1 MRRLGPSLGRRLVA
15 AVPAL
20 ALGLAAGVAGGVW
33 AASALDTT
41 PYGQT
46 ELNTAARNGMLTGR
60 DEGWAEAKT
69 ASDEVVLRVK
79 ETTDARVARLESRL
93 ATTRQA
99 LQARKRSSARAEKQA
114 GRRQAELE
122 RSLAETTA
130 ALNNATSQTSG
141 PGSQR
146 VEGTLRATWVLG
158 LRDKP
163 WPKDCSGALRAY
175 DVRVTAGPDVTVAQA
190 RVVKAGPTRRVE
202 RRQTLTLTCALSY
215 TAGLPTPLG
224 SAYRFVVLDSSR
236 AGEPAA
242 TESAPGIAL
251 QDGSGPP
258 LSVTR

>member
-1 MRRLGPSLGRRLVA
+1 MSRLGRSLGRRLAA

-20 ALGLAAGVAGGVW
+20 ALGLAAGVTGGVW
-33 AASALDTT
+33 AASAMDTT

-46 ELNTAARNGMLTGR
+46 ELNTAARNGEQSGR
-60 DEGWAEAKT
+60 TEGWAQAKT
-69 ASDEVVLRVK
+69 ASGEVALRVK
-79 ETTDARVARLESRL
+79 ETTDARVGRLESRL
-93 ATTRQA
+93 SKTRQA
-99 LQARKRSSARAEKQA
+99 LQARNRSSARAEKDA
-114 GRRQAELE
+114 GRREAELE

-130 ALNNATSQTSG
+130 ALNNATNQTSG

-158 LRDKP
+158 RRDKP
-163 WPKDCSGALRAY
+163 WPTDCSGALRAY

-190 RVVKAGPTRRVE
+190 RLVKADLTRRVE
-202 RRQTLTLTCALSY
+202 REKTLTLTCALSY

-224 SAYRFVVLDSSR
+224 SAYRFVVVDSSR
-236 AGEPAA
+236 PGSPAA